1 MPILTWVE
9 KATMKILSLYF
20 ALAIGALIW
29 PVHNAAYAVPAA
41 ANQLCGAGASFY
53 KRRLAGDQVDDIC
66 QRFAGKV
73 MLIVNTA
80 SKCAFTDQ
88 YKGLEALY
96 ARYRDAGLVV
106 VGFPSNDFGGQE
118 PGSEDQIRDFC
129 VNTYA
134 VKFPMYEKTVVK
146 GSNIDPLYRALIQ
159 ASDSRPRWNF
169 HKYLVDR
176 NGRVVQSFAS
186 STRPQS
192 EKLVRAIER
201 LLQQRTSMGDV
212 KSKLPAVSSLAQ

>member
-1 MPILTWVE
+1 MR
-9 KATMKILSLYF
+9 SLLFYF
-20 ALAIGALIW
+20 TLAIAAFLW
-29 PVHNAAYAVPAA
+29 PVHDAAHAA
-41 ANQLCGAGASFY
+41 STVANQLCGAGASFS

-88 YKGLEALY
+88 YEGLEALY
-96 ARYRDAGLVV
+96 ARYRDEGLVV

-146 GSNIDPLYRALIQ
+146 GSNIDPLYRALIE

-176 NGRVVQSFAS
+176 EGRVVQTFAS

-192 EKLVRAIER
+192 EKLVRSIER
-201 LLQQRTSMGDV
+201 LLMLKTSLDDV
-212 KSKLPAVSSLAQ
+212 QIKLPRLASLVQ